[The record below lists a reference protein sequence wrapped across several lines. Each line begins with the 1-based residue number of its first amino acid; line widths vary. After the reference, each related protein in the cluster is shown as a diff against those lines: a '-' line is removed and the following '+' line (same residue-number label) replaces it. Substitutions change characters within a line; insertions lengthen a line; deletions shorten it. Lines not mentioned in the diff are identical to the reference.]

1 MAKNHP
7 DLLDFESELQHID
20 VALRFDID
28 HIRKIVKEI
37 QSGVKTVESELIE
50 ISRIPTHENDRQ
62 EKINVWYNVYKQLNS
77 LKCLFHWSID
87 SWCVWSYLI
96 CRFNEFMESF
106 SKDANS
112 QYKIAENM
120 LGEMDGLYADL
131 AKYFCKIPII

>member
-50 ISRIPTHENDRQ
+50 IGRIPTHENDRQ
-62 EKINVWYNVYKQLNS
+62 EKINVWCNFYKQFCNS
-77 LKCLFHWSID
+77 FYFIEVIIH
-87 SWCVWSYLI
+87 
-96 CRFNEFMESF
+96 
-106 SKDANS
+106 DAFDH
-112 QYKIAENM
+112 I
-120 LGEMDGLYADL
+120 
-131 AKYFCKIPII
+131 

>member
-50 ISRIPTHENDRQ
+50 IGRIPTHENDRQ
-62 EKINVWYNVYKQLNS
+62 EKLMSGIITASNFAMDCI
-77 LKCLFHWSID
+77 KCLFH
-87 SWCVWSYLI
+87 
-96 CRFNEFMESF
+96 
-106 SKDANS
+106 
-112 QYKIAENM
+112 
-120 LGEMDGLYADL
+120 
-131 AKYFCKIPII
+131 

>member
-62 EKINVWYNVYKQLNS
+62 EKINVWYNVNKQFCN
-77 LKCLFHWSID
+77 
-87 SWCVWSYLI
+87 
-96 CRFNEFMESF
+96 
-106 SKDANS
+106 
-112 QYKIAENM
+112 
-120 LGEMDGLYADL
+120 GLH
-131 AKYFCKIPII
+131 